1 MGTIIGASICLDQ
14 IDESKVTIAQN
25 GKRYLNISIVVNDK
39 LDKYGKHVELSHS
52 QTKEERDSKAKKK
65 YLGSGNQIWPKVN
78 LESWDNSQPVQPVQI
93 AVAKN
98 DNDLPF

>member
-1 MGTIIGASICLDQ
+1 MGVIIGASICLDQ

-39 LDKYGKHVELSHS
+39 LDKFGKHVELSHS

-78 LESWDNSQPVQPVQI
+78 LPSFDAGVQTQ
-93 AVAKN
+93 KSEG
-98 DNDLPF
+98 DLPF